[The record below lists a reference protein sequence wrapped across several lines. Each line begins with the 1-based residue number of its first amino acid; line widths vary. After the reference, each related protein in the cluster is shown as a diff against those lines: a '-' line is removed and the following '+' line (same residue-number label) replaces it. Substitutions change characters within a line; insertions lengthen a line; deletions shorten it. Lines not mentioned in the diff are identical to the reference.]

1 MRHPLFSPLLFFLL
15 IAGISDSLK
24 AQTSLEDLPPE
35 QYFDF
40 WIGEWN
46 LMWADPDSTAGT
58 GFNKIER
65 ILDGAVIKESFE
77 GLTGASAGY
86 LGRSYTVYKADTGEW
101 KQTWVDNT
109 GDYLEF
115 TGEFEGNNRM
125 FTRLGTDQD
134 GNDILQRMIFYD
146 IRQDSFTWD
155 WESSSDNGATW
166 DLNWRIRYR
175 RAN

>member
-1 MRHPLFSPLLFFLL
+1 MKYLLFILLPLFLVFFHCDPLH
-15 IAGISDSLK
+15 
-24 AQTSLEDLPPE
+24 AQTNLEDIPPE
-35 QYFDF
+35 EYFDF
-40 WIGEWN
+40 WIGEWD

-58 GFNKIER
+58 GFNKVER
-65 ILDGAVIKESFE
+65 VLDGAVIKESFE

-115 TGEFEGNNRM
+115 TGEFVDNMRM
-125 FTRLGTDQD
+125 FTRFGTDQD
-134 GNDILQRMIFYD
+134 GNVILQRMIFHN
-146 IRQDSFTWD
+146 IEPDSFTWD
-155 WESSSDNGATW
+155 WVSSSDNGATW

-175 RAN
+175 RAE

>member
-1 MRHPLFSPLLFFLL
+1 MKSFIFPLLIGLL
-15 IAGISDSLK
+15 TLLPANLLY
-24 AQTSLEDLPPE
+24 AQLSLEDIPPE
-35 QYFDF
+35 EYFDF

-65 ILDGAVIKESFE
+65 VLDGTVIKESFE

-86 LGRSYTVYKADTGEW
+86 LGRSYTVYKRSTGEW

-115 TGEFEGNNRM
+115 TGEFVDDMRM
-125 FTRLGTDQD
+125 FTRFGTDQN
-134 GNDILQRMIFYD
+134 GNVILQRMIFYD
-146 IRQDSFTWD
+146 IQPDSFTWD
-155 WESSSDNGATW
+155 WVSSSDNGATW

-175 RAN
+175 RAE